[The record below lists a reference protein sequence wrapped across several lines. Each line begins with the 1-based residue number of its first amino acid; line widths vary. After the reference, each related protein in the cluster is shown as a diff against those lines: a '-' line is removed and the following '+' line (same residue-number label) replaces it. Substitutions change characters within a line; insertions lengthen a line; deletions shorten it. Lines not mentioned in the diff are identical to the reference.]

1 MENINEIIDN
11 ICLKLGTTAE
21 FLIPEYAKMRIAESI
36 LSMVAF
42 AALTVATVCVMKFF
56 VKAVKPGGYF
66 YENDIEDIASLIGWG
81 VLLIC
86 VVIFLIAFFDS
97 ACCLLRY
104 VSSPTAAFIKEMLR
118 SIMK

>member
-42 AALTVATVCVMKFF
+42 AALTFATVCVMKFF
-56 VKAVKPGGYF
+56 VKSRKTGR
-66 YENDIEDIASLIGWG
+66 
-81 VLLIC
+81 
-86 VVIFLIAFFDS
+86 IFL
-97 ACCLLRY
+97 
-104 VSSPTAAFIKEMLR
+104 
-118 SIMK
+118 